1 MSRLISNAEKTPQAA
16 LRLRVAG
23 LCLALAAITLAVFGQ
38 TVRHQFVNFD
48 DGDYVVTNPVV
59 AHGLSFN
66 GFIWA
71 LARPHHAN
79 WHPLTWLSHML
90 DCQLYGLRAGGHHLT
105 SVLLHSATAI
115 ALFLVL
121 RRMTGA
127 LWRSAFVAAVF
138 AIHPLRAESVAWVSE
153 RKDVLSGLFFM
164 LTLWAYVR
172 YAEGGGQKSEFRK
185 QKAEG
190 ISSRT
195 TDHASRFTLHASRY
209 YLLSLFFFALGL
221 MSKPMLV
228 TLPVVLLLLDYW
240 PLRRFEPSTLNSHP
254 STIWRLLLE
263 KLPFLA
269 LSATSCVVTLLAQS
283 KAMKPFET
291 FPLPTRLGTALLSCK
306 VYLVQMLYPARLAAF
321 YPFPPHTSAWQ
332 VTMASLLLLVLSAI
346 AWGERRRRPWLLMGW
361 LWYLVMLLPVL
372 GLVQVG
378 DQAHA
383 DRYTYLPQIGVYLAI
398 TWLGAEAA
406 AKWQVGRLALG
417 GLVAGL
423 LAILMVCAWKQ
434 TAYWKNSETLWR
446 HALACTSGNKLAF
459 VNLGHELYEQGR
471 LDETISHYR
480 KGLEA
485 HPNDRQF
492 HNNLANALREKGLLD
507 EAIVHYEK
515 AVEIAPR
522 SAEAQ
527 FNLGKA
533 LGLKG
538 KPDEAI
544 PRYEIAVQLEPDF
557 LPAQLSLAN
566 ALLQQGQ
573 ADLAVPHFQRLL
585 EIRPNDAGLHL
596 NLGLCFFQMGRMEE
610 AKEEYEKALAIAPA
624 NPGIQNN
631 LAWLLAT
638 CPAASLRDGDKA
650 VELARQANAL
660 TGGEKPLI
668 LRTLAAALA
677 QAGRFP
683 EAVETAQHASTL
695 AEAQS
700 IPGLAR
706 QIQSESNLYHAGKP
720 VPLPGPTPDK

>member
-1 MSRLISNAEKTPQAA
+1 
-16 LRLRVAG
+16 
-23 LCLALAAITLAVFGQ
+23 LAADF
-38 TVRHQFVNFD
+38 
-48 DGDYVVTNPVV
+48 
-59 AHGLSFN
+59 
-66 GFIWA
+66 
-71 LARPHHAN
+71 
-79 WHPLTWLSHML
+79 
-90 DCQLYGLRAGGHHLT
+90 
-105 SVLLHSATAI
+105 
-115 ALFLVL
+115 
-121 RRMTGA
+121 
-127 LWRSAFVAAVF
+127 AA
-138 AIHPLRAESVAWVSE
+138 E
-153 RKDVLSGLFFM
+153 R
-164 LTLWAYVR
+164 
-172 YAEGGGQKSEFRK
+172 
-185 QKAEG
+185 
-190 ISSRT
+190 
-195 TDHASRFTLHASRY
+195 
-209 YLLSLFFFALGL
+209 
-221 MSKPMLV
+221 
-228 TLPVVLLLLDYW
+228 
-240 PLRRFEPSTLNSHP
+240 
-254 STIWRLLLE
+254 
-263 KLPFLA
+263 
-269 LSATSCVVTLLAQS
+269 
-283 KAMKPFET
+283 
-291 FPLPTRLGTALLSCK
+291 
-306 VYLVQMLYPARLAAF
+306 
-321 YPFPPHTSAWQ
+321 
-332 VTMASLLLLVLSAI
+332 
-346 AWGERRRRPWLLMGW
+346 
-361 LWYLVMLLPVL
+361 
-372 GLVQVG
+372 QVG
-378 DQAHA
+378 
-383 DRYTYLPQIGVYLAI
+383 
-398 TWLGAEAA
+398 WM
-406 AKWQVGRLALG
+406 ALG
-417 GLVAGL
+417 GLMASV
-423 LAILMVCAWKQ
+423 LAVLMACAWKQ
-434 TAYWKNSETLWR
+434 TAYWNNSEALWK

-471 LDETISHYR
+471 LDEAISHYR

-573 ADLAVPHFQRLL
+573 ADLAVPHFQKVL
-585 EIRPNDAGLHL
+585 EARPNDAGLHL
-596 NLGLCFFQMGRMEE
+596 NLGLCFFQMGRMQE

-683 EAVETAQHASTL
+683 EAVETAQHASAL